1 MEKGYSSYDVKFL
14 KNLTHEQIAKI
25 KKEQQQIKDKLKTED
40 SEFYDKFLKLSKGN
54 YSVMQ
59 PLLAIVNAKS
69 FTPDEYDFLLREYAL
84 DRLGGKDIENSAA
97 LAVLLLGHERFLT
110 FVKRKLQVPSGID
123 SDDLD
128 SVMRFGLRRTIDNF
142 DFTQEYKFS
151 TYAFEI
157 VSGYAKTYIRDEYH
171 KNNQFKNQSLEQNV
185 HDDFQES
192 SKTLLDTLGVDD
204 EFIASFADGD
214 SAENILKQV
223 GWFDVKTQF
232 AFLAKLNGMKS
243 KEITDILKTSSTN
256 YHLMLDSARQELR
269 NILTDPGYIQ
279 EEKFRDFVYKDGS
292 ISKICVPYYRLTQ
305 EDFSEIV
312 KAQSVDG
319 MLLKI
324 SKKLGK
330 DMLSR
335 KEFFDPLSDNVEIA
349 QSLGFFDEKIQFI
362 LMAMRQGMTAEEIAG
377 ALNVAKNTVMADYWQ
392 ARKELKN
399 ILCDPDYIKSGYKNF
414 KRNSNLSFVRLP
426 YHLLGIADFDKIL
439 EQAARRPKKEKID
452 FLNDARIE
460 ENLGYFEDVM
470 QFIVMARREGMS
482 NIEIA
487 KILDMKPK
495 TISDL
500 FSKLKAEFKCIFA
513 QPDYTTQG
521 YKNFNFRNNFSS
533 VRHPYKRF
541 TEQEF
546 NDVLDGKFKFER
558 HRKRGFAGDENNLEL
573 PEK

>member
-1 MEKGYSSYDVKFL
+1 MENSYSSYDVKFL
-14 KNLTHEQIAKI
+14 KNLTREQIAEI
-25 KKEQQQIKDKLKTED
+25 EKEHKQFGDKLKNED
-40 SEFYDKFLKLSKGN
+40 SEFYDNFLKLSKGN
-54 YSVMQ
+54 YSAMQ
-59 PLLAIVNAKS
+59 SLLSIVNAKS
-69 FTPDEYDFLLREYAL
+69 FTQDEYDFLLREYAL
-84 DRLGGKDIENSAA
+84 DRLGGVDIENSAA

-110 FVKRKLQVPSGID
+110 FVKRKLQISSEID

-128 SVMRFGLRRTIDNF
+128 SVMRFGLRRAIDNF

-151 TYAFEI
+151 TYAFEV
-157 VSGYAKTYIRDEYH
+157 VSGYAKTHIRDEYH
-171 KNNQFKNQSLEQNV
+171 KNNQFKNQSLEQRAY
-185 HDDFQES
+185 DDFQES

-204 EFIASFADGD
+204 EFIASFADED
-214 SAENILKQV
+214 SAKNILKQL

-243 KEITDILKTSSTN
+243 KEITDILKTSPTN
-256 YHLMLDSARQELR
+256 YRLILDSARQELR
-269 NILTDPGYIQ
+269 NILTDPDYIQ
-279 EEKFRDFVYKDGS
+279 KEKFRNFMYKDGS

-305 EDFSEIV
+305 EDFGEIV
-312 KAQSVDG
+312 NSRDVNG
-319 MLLKI
+319 VLLKI

-335 KEFFDPLSDNVEIA
+335 KEFFEPLSDNAEIA
-349 QSLGFFDEKIQFI
+349 QSLGFFDDKIQFI
-362 LMAMRQGMTAEEIAG
+362 LTAMRQGMTAEEIAG
-377 ALNVAKNTVMADYWQ
+377 VLNISKNTVMANYWQ

-426 YHLLGIADFDKIL
+426 YHLLDAADFDKII
-439 EQAARRPKKEKID
+439 EQAARCPKKEKID
-452 FLNDARIE
+452 FLNDARID
-460 ENLGYFEDVM
+460 ENLGYFEDIM
-470 QFIVMARREGMS
+470 QFIVMARRAELS

-500 FSKLKAEFKCIFA
+500 FSKLKAEFGFIFA
-513 QPDYTTQG
+513 QSDYTTQG

-533 VRHPYKRF
+533 IRHPYRRL

-546 NDVLDGKFKFER
+546 NDVLEGRLKFER
-558 HRKRGFAGDENNLEL
+558 HRKKGFSDDDNSLEL